1 MINGEQ
7 QYIKR
12 VAAKL
17 HCSSEKKK
25 VILSCVQD
33 TIAEHELRDADYT
46 AIAAALGEPEN
57 MAQEYADVAVACSTR
72 TKALLALLAL
82 QAAVVIALCGWL
94 AGAAIDR
101 CMEQKSFRTGY
112 YVETMY
118 VVDTVSAESDSN
130 AITTTV
136 EANDQ
141 ND

>member
-33 TIAEHELRDADYT
+33 TIAEHELRDTDYA

-57 MAQEYADVAVACSTR
+57 MAQEYADVAVPVLPSLWRRVITVLVVA
-72 TKALLALLAL
+72 
-82 QAAVVIALCGWL
+82 QVIAVILF
-94 AGAAIDR
+94 GAYIAHNAVTTARDLYAYDH
-101 CMEQKSFRTGY
+101 GY
-112 YVETMY
+112 YVETLY
-118 VVDTVSAESDSN
+118 VGEAIPVESGSTTYTVD
-130 AITTTV
+130 
-136 EANDQ
+136 AN
-141 ND
+141 NPNE